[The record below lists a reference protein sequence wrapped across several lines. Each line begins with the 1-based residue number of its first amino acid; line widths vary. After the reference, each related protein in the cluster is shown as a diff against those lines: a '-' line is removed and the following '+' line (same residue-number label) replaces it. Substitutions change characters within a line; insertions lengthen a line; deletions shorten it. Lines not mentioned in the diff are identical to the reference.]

1 MAAKTFQKNTQIQFT
16 ILLLYNV
23 LGRYRIYHLHTISF
37 ILTYVVKFSLSVFE
51 IYIHVHFCD
60 IEALV
65 IFLSSSFCHFFWVLF
80 LRKTLPKYQDFLSYG
95 PLMGFIYS
103 TLQYVTN

>member
-23 LGRYRIYHLHTISF
+23 LVRYRIYLHTISF
-37 ILTYVVKFSLSVFE
+37 ILTYVVKFYLSIFE
-51 IYIHVHFCD
+51 TYIHVLFCD

-65 IFLSSSFCHFFWVLF
+65 IFLCSGFCHFFWILF